1 MCAGHYVCRGG
12 DQGRGDDA
20 PGWDGEEYDEGFQ
33 CAHRRAGDADTE
45 DRTA

>member
-1 MCAGHYVCRGG
+1 MCAWYDVCRGG

-20 PGWDGEEYDEGFQ
+20 PGWDGEEHDEGVQ
-33 CAHRRAGDADTE
+33 CAHRRIGDADTE